1 MRMLLVVPLMACLTP
16 TLYPNT
22 WQDIRQLG
30 QSTHRR
36 PLLQSIVGG
45 GLMFIYLALLYVA
58 IGLIPTGVAMALFFT
73 YPVFTA
79 LFTWRLFG
87 HRPSRFRWGVM
98 GLVLMGGALT
108 MPAFQPT
115 AESYLWLG
123 GVFGL
128 GSGVAYALYA
138 VNAQKSFETIHP
150 APFTWISFATTLGL
164 SAACLLLWRGQ
175 SVELD
180 WLPLWIGGLLSAIV
194 TLAAHL
200 LNNFGI
206 RLIGAVSAAMIS
218 ASNPALTVILAWFTI
233 QERLNGLQLAG
244 VGVVTLS
251 IVLLSRD
258 YALAKSNTAAGHND
272 GK

>member
-1 MRMLLVVPLMACLTP
+1 MRMLVVVPLMACLTP
-16 TLYPNT
+16 TLYPNI
-22 WQDIRQLG
+22 WRDIRQLG
-30 QSTHRR
+30 QLTHRR
-36 PLLQSIVGG
+36 SLLQSIAGG
-45 GLMFIYLALLYVA
+45 GLMFIYLALLYVS
-58 IGLIPTGVAMALFFT
+58 IGLIPTGVAMTLFFT

-79 LFTWRLFG
+79 LFSWRLFG
-87 HRPSRFRWGVM
+87 NRPSRFHWGVM

-108 MPAFQPT
+108 MPTFQAT
-115 AESYLWLG
+115 AENYNWLG
-123 GVFGL
+123 GGFGL

-164 SAACLLLWRGQ
+164 STVCLLIWRGQ
-175 SVELD
+175 PIELD
-180 WLPLWIGGLLSAIV
+180 WPPLWIAGLLSALV

-206 RLIGAVSAAMIS
+206 RLIGAASAAMIS
-218 ASNPALTVILAWFTI
+218 ASNPAMTVILAWFTI
-233 QERLNGLQLAG
+233 QERLNSLQLTG

-258 YALAKSNTAAGHND
+258 YALSKRNTVTGHNSRS
-272 GK
+272 